1 MEVMRILGLDMG
13 SKTIG
18 VAVSDEMGYTAQGV
32 KTIRRTNEAEDI
44 ATLRA
49 LVEEY
54 GATEIVV
61 GLPRRMDGT
70 LGEAAQGVLAFVE
83 LVKGAVKV
91 EVTTWDERLSTV
103 AASKMLIAAD
113 VSRKKRKQV
122 IDKLAAVLILQSYL
136 DYRVGR
142 TV

>member
-1 MEVMRILGLDMG
+1 MRILGLDMG

>member
-1 MEVMRILGLDMG
+1 MRILGLDMG

-44 ATLRA
+44 AVLRA

-136 DYRVGR
+136 DYRVSR

>member
-44 ATLRA
+44 AALRA

-136 DYRVGR
+136 DYRVSR

>member
-1 MEVMRILGLDMG
+1 MRILGLDMG

-44 ATLRA
+44 AALRA

-136 DYRVGR
+136 DYRVSR